1 MPMLRFK
8 HVTDGC
14 EFTVLLAVF
23 TDDLWILL
31 IVQFHLMGTEIKI
44 LQPILINCGT
54 VKTEVVSPVCL
65 RHLHILPCALP
76 EFHVSVVPYFVILLS
91 VMLGE
96 KFSVVHFF
104 ADPEL
109 IYINKNLGMYACQVE
124 HLSFMRSSVKMLVL
138 SSIFLIMVLI
148 QTKLTMTS

>member
-1 MPMLRFK
+1 
-8 HVTDGC
+8 
-14 EFTVLLAVF
+14 
-23 TDDLWILL
+23 
-31 IVQFHLMGTEIKI
+31 MGTEIKI
-44 LQPILINCGT
+44 LQPILHNHGT
-54 VKTEVVSPVCL
+54 VKTFKTEIVNVCL